1 MLGSVYITS
10 LCFNARIDRPSW
22 NAVFWIII
30 VFVALSISLRNIGQ
44 QHTGYELYQ
53 YLIFN
58 PLQYLIA
65 KWSHQALFALAMNAL
80 TLMTYSVFMG
90 FNVERLA
97 LFCLILA
104 MNTLA
109 STSVLVLTGSIAAY
123 VSGGFSILSILS
135 IPLLI
140 PVYSISVKIG
150 KQAMDGI
157 ENAAFRWDLLAV
169 LGGLFLISFGL
180 SVLLFP
186 YLWRSR

>member
-1 MLGSVYITS
+1 
-10 LCFNARIDRPSW
+10 
-22 NAVFWIII
+22 
-30 VFVALSISLRNIGQ
+30 
-44 QHTGYELYQ
+44 
-53 YLIFN
+53 
-58 PLQYLIA
+58 
-65 KWSHQALFALAMNAL
+65 
-80 TLMTYSVFMG
+80 
-90 FNVERLA
+90 
-97 LFCLILA
+97 